1 MHIPDGFL
9 DLRTVATT
17 GALSVSGLSLAL
29 GRLRHGLPR
38 RRIPLM
44 GLAAA
49 FLFAAQMLNFPVA
62 AGTSGHLLGAV
73 LAAVLLGP
81 SAAVVVMTA
90 VLLVQ
95 ALLFADGGVL
105 ALGANVFNM
114 AIVAV
119 LGGYAVFRPLQRL
132 LPGPRG
138 LLAATAFASWCSVLL
153 TSIVCAAELA
163 WSGVAPWGLVFPAM
177 AGVHMVIGLG
187 EALIA
192 ALVTAAILRTRP
204 DLLDFALRTSL
215 AGRASTPSR
224 LRLPIV
230 YGLVAIL
237 ALVVF
242 GVPLASTRPDGL
254 ERVAAG
260 PRLRREGS
268 GRERAH
274 TDGGLPGAR
283 PRIRHGRHLGRRVR
297 GRAGRLRSRLRPR
310 DRARAEAEGRR
321 LARREGLNAV
331 RHDFLD
337 KWSRLDSPVH
347 RAAGGLEARER
358 ARRRAR
364 DRRRPG
370 PLPWFF
376 AAVALA
382 LLVVAPRSAGFL
394 PASSSAGCCCS
405 SPSSPASPSSRCSS
419 PTASRSPPR
428 SCSGARSA
436 SRP

>member
-17 GALSVSGLSLAL
+17 GALSASGLSLAL

-105 ALGANVFNM
+105 SLGANVFNM

-119 LGGYAVFRPLQRL
+119 LGGFAVFRPLQRL
-132 LPGPRG
+132 LPGTRG

-204 DLLDFALRTSL
+204 DLLDFAMRTSSP
-215 AGRASTPSR
+215 ARASTASR
-224 LRLPIV
+224 LRLPMV

-254 ERVAAG
+254 ERVAAALG
-260 PRLRREGS
+260 FGENAVAASVATPMADYQVPGLGSATAATWAAGFVGVLVVFALAYGLAIALVPRPKGDAS
-268 GRERAH
+268 
-274 TDGGLPGAR
+274 PGAK
-283 PRIRHGRHLGRRVR
+283 
-297 GRAGRLRSRLRPR
+297 A
-310 DRARAEAEGRR
+310 
-321 LARREGLNAV
+321 
-331 RHDFLD
+331 
-337 KWSRLDSPVH
+337 
-347 RAAGGLEARER
+347 
-358 ARRRAR
+358 
-364 DRRRPG
+364 
-370 PLPWFF
+370 
-376 AAVALA
+376 
-382 LLVVAPRSAGFL
+382 
-394 PASSSAGCCCS
+394 
-405 SPSSPASPSSRCSS
+405 
-419 PTASRSPPR
+419 
-428 SCSGARSA
+428 
-436 SRP
+436 

>member
-17 GALSVSGLSLAL
+17 GALSVSGLWLVL
-29 GRLRHGLPR
+29 GRLRRGLPR

-119 LGGYAVFRPLQRL
+119 LGGFAVFRPLQRL

-138 LLAATAFASWCSVLL
+138 LLAATAFASWFSILL

-163 WSGVAPWGLVFPAM
+163 WSGVAPWRLVFPAM
-177 AGVHMVIGLG
+177 AGIHMVIGLG

-204 DLLDFALRTSL
+204 DLLQDAMRTDSP
-215 AGRASTPSR
+215 AHTGSPSW
-224 LRLPIV
+224 LRLPIA

-237 ALVVF
+237 GLVAF
-242 GVPLASTRPDGL
+242 GVPFASTQPDGL
-254 ERVAAG
+254 ERVAQALG
-260 PRLRREGS
+260 FG
-268 GRERAH
+268 ERAAAAAVAAPLPDYLLPGLGSA
-274 TDGGLPGAR
+274 TAATWAAGFVGVLVVFALACGLAIALVPRPRADGRPGAR
-283 PRIRHGRHLGRRVR
+283 
-297 GRAGRLRSRLRPR
+297 
-310 DRARAEAEGRR
+310 
-321 LARREGLNAV
+321 
-331 RHDFLD
+331 
-337 KWSRLDSPVH
+337 
-347 RAAGGLEARER
+347 
-358 ARRRAR
+358 
-364 DRRRPG
+364 
-370 PLPWFF
+370 
-376 AAVALA
+376 
-382 LLVVAPRSAGFL
+382 
-394 PASSSAGCCCS
+394 
-405 SPSSPASPSSRCSS
+405 
-419 PTASRSPPR
+419 T
-428 SCSGARSA
+428 
-436 SRP
+436 